1 MERFCKIILYR
12 QYYEPFYKLCTEWP
26 LLKYKTHY
34 GQEKLFILKETPIV
48 GHANMIFIKGY
59 TIEIDNDINGYRIV
73 GKVYSTA
80 VSFDN
85 CILFKCMD
93 HTEYAHMLDKQTF
106 VNNMSRYIENFN
118 NMFEIE
124 RLSDLE

>member
-1 MERFCKIILYR
+1 MERYCKIILYR
-12 QYYEPFYKLCTEWP
+12 QYYEPFYKLCKEWP
-26 LLKYKTHY
+26 LLKFKTHY

-59 TIEIDNDINGYRIV
+59 TIEIDTDINGYRIV
-73 GKVYSTA
+73 GKVYSTV
-80 VSFDN
+80 VSFKN
-85 CILFKCMD
+85 CILFKCMG

-106 VNNMSRYIENFN
+106 VDNMSRYIENFN

-124 RLSDLE
+124 RLSGL

>member
-12 QYYEPFYKLCTEWP
+12 QYYEPFYKLCSEWP

-34 GQEKLFILKETPIV
+34 GQEKLFILKETPII
-48 GHANMIFIKGY
+48 GLANMIFIKGY
-59 TIEIDNDINGYRIV
+59 TIEIDTDIKGYRIV

-80 VSFDN
+80 VSFEN

-93 HTEYAHMLDKQTF
+93 HTEYTHMLGKQKF
-106 VNNMSRYIENFN
+106 VDNMSRYIENFN

-124 RLSDLE
+124 RLSDLT